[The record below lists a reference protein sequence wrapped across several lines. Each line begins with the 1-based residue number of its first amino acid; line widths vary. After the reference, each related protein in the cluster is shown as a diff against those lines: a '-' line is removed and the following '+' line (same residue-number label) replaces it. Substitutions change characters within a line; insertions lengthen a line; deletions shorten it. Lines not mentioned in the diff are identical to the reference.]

1 MRGGYRIVDADG
13 HVQEP
18 ADLWERWLD
27 PAFLA
32 DAPVRGDDGVW
43 RWRGEPV
50 TAGLAESV
58 RLEFGR
64 KTRARY
70 AEYLAMGWNPE
81 SQLLAM
87 DRMGVDV
94 AYLYPTMGLFLWHQ
108 DRLPPALA
116 TAMTRAYNDWL
127 ADFVAIDPLRLRPVT
142 ALSLLDVDAAVAEAR
157 RGVECHA
164 TRAVYLR
171 PNPVGGRTLASP
183 ELEPLWAYCE
193 SAGVAVAFHEGAHA
207 RVRTAGDDRF
217 ATDFARWS
225 CSHPMEM
232 MMAFASLLEG
242 GVLERHPALRVG
254 FLEAGCGWVPYW
266 LWRLDERWENVA
278 HEVADVVTMP
288 PSDYFRRQCWVALE
302 ADEPY
307 LGALVDFVGADRV
320 MFASDYPHPDHL
332 PDLTDTLVA
341 LEGRLRP
348 DTLRRILDD
357 NARAFYGDAG

>member
-1 MRGGYRIVDADG
+1 MRGAYRIIDADG

-32 DAPVRGDDGVW
+32 DAPVREADGEW
-43 RWRGEPV
+43 RWRGQAV
-50 TAGLAESV
+50 TDALSAEV
-58 RLEFGR
+58 KAEFAR
-64 KTRARY
+64 KTKERY
-70 AEYLAMGWNPE
+70 GDYIAMGWNPQ

-87 DRMGVDV
+87 DRMGVDL

-108 DRLPPALA
+108 DDLPPALA

-127 ADFVAIDPLRLRPVT
+127 ADFASADRARLHPVT
-142 ALSLLDVDAAVAEAR
+142 ALSLLDVDAAVEEAR
-157 RGVECHA
+157 RSIEVHG
-164 TRAVYLR
+164 TRAVYVR
-171 PNPVGGRTLASP
+171 PNPVQGRTLSSP
-183 ELEPLWAYCE
+183 ELDPLWTLCE
-193 SAGVAVAFHEGAHA
+193 TAGVAVAFHEGAHA

-217 ATDFARWS
+217 TTDFARWS

-242 GVLERHPALRVG
+242 GVLERHPNLRVG

-278 HEVADVVTMP
+278 HEVADTVTMP
-288 PSDYFRRQCWVALE
+288 PSEYFRRQCWVALE

-307 LGALVDFVGADRV
+307 LGELIDFVGADRLV
-320 MFASDYPHPDHL
+320 FASDYPHPDHT

-341 LEGRLRP
+341 LEDRLSAP
-348 DTLRRILDD
+348 TLARILDD
-357 NARAFYGDAG
+357 NARALYGA

>member
-1 MRGGYRIVDADG
+1 VRGGYTIIDADG

-27 PAFLA
+27 PAFLD
-32 DAPVRGDDGVW
+32 DAPERGPDGEW
-43 RWRGEPV
+43 RWRGNPV
-50 TAGLAESV
+50 TDGLAPAV
-58 RLEFGR
+58 KAEFGR
-64 KTRARY
+64 KTREHY

-81 SQLLAM
+81 SQILAM
-87 DRMGVDV
+87 DRMGIDT

-108 DRLPPALA
+108 HDLPPALA

-127 ADFVAIDPLRLRPVT
+127 ADFAAYDATRLRPVT
-142 ALSLLDVDAAVAEAR
+142 ALSLLDVDAALAEAR
-157 RGVECHA
+157 RAIETRE
-164 TRAVYLR
+164 TRAVYVR
-171 PNPVGGRTLASP
+171 PNPVGDRTIASP
-183 ELEPLWAYCE
+183 ELDPLWTLCE
-193 SAGVAVAFHEGAHA
+193 DAGVAVAFHEGAHA

-217 ATDFARWS
+217 STDFARWS

-242 GVLERHPALRVG
+242 GVLERHPRMRVG

-278 HEVADVVTMP
+278 QEVADTVTMP
-288 PSDYFRRQCWVALE
+288 PSDYFRRQCWVSLE

-307 LGALVDFVGADRV
+307 LGELIDFVGADRV
-320 MFASDYPHPDHL
+320 VFASDYPHPDHT

-341 LEGRLRP
+341 LEDRLTP
-348 DTLRRILDD
+348 ATLGRILDD
-357 NARAFYGDAG
+357 NARALYGD

>member
-1 MRGGYRIVDADG
+1 MRGGFTIIDADG

-27 PAFLA
+27 PQFVS

-43 RWRGEPV
+43 RWRGAEV
-50 TAGLAESV
+50 TSGLSDSV
-58 RLEFGR
+58 RAEFAR
-64 KTRARY
+64 RTREHY
-70 AEYLAMGWNPE
+70 AEYLAQGWSAE

-108 DRLPPALA
+108 DDLPPALA

-127 ADFVAIDPLRLRPVT
+127 ADFTRLDPARLRPVT
-142 ALSLLDVDAAVAEAR
+142 ALTLLDVDAAVAEAR
-157 RGVECHA
+157 RGITEHGA
-164 TRAVYLR
+164 RAVYLR
-171 PNPVGGRTLASP
+171 PNPIGGRTLASP
-183 ELEPLWAYCE
+183 DLEPLWTLCE
-193 SAGVAVAFHEGAHA
+193 EEGVAVAFHEGAHA

-242 GVLERHPALRVG
+242 GVLERHPRLRVG

-266 LWRLDERWENVA
+266 LWRLDERWEHVA
-278 HEVADVVTMP
+278 HEVAVAVTMP
-288 PSDYFRRQCWVALE
+288 PSQYFRRQCWVALE

-307 LGALVDFVGADRV
+307 LGELVDLVGPDRLV
-320 MFASDYPHPDHL
+320 FASDYPHPDHT
-332 PDLTDTLVA
+332 PDLTDRLVA
-341 LEGRLRP
+341 LADRLPRA
-348 DTLRRILDD
+348 TLARILDD
-357 NARAFYGDAG
+357 NARAFYA

>member
-1 MRGGYRIVDADG
+1 VRGDYRIVDADG

-27 PAFLA
+27 PAYLN
-32 DAPVRGDDGVW
+32 DAPARSADGEW
-43 RWRGEPV
+43 RWRGNPV
-50 TAGLAESV
+50 TDALTAEV
-58 RLEFGR
+58 REEFGR
-64 KTRARY
+64 KTRDRY
-70 AEYLAMGWNPE
+70 GEYIAMGWNPE

-108 DRLPPALA
+108 RDLPADLA

-127 ADFVAIDPLRLRPVT
+127 ADFATIDRDRLRPVT
-142 ALSLLDVDAAVAEAR
+142 ALSLIDVDAAVSEAR
-157 RGVECHA
+157 RGIDEYGTA
-164 TRAVYLR
+164 AVYVR
-171 PNPVGGRTLASP
+171 PNPVADRTLGSP
-183 ELEPLWAYCE
+183 DLEPLWSLCE
-193 SAGVAVAFHEGAHA
+193 TAGIAVALHEGAHA

-217 ATDFARWS
+217 TTDFARWS

-278 HEVADVVTMP
+278 HEVADTVTMC

-307 LGALVDFVGADRV
+307 LGELIDFVGADRV
-320 MFASDYPHPDHL
+320 VFASDYPHPDHM
-332 PDLTDTLVA
+332 PDLTDTLIS
-341 LEGRLRP
+341 LEDRLSP
-348 DTLRRILDD
+348 ATLARILDD
-357 NARAFYGDAG
+357 NARALYGKP